1 VSTWFVP
8 SSGLTPDQQRAVEL
22 DPREHRLIL
31 GAPGS
36 GKTLVLLHRARHLMD
51 RFGVTPER
59 LRFFVFTNTLKEYI
73 GSALRYLDLPLA
85 CVTTFDGWCMRLHRA
100 HIDGPFP
107 RTQTGGPDFDA
118 IRSAVLAVMKESP
131 NAFRMF
137 DMAMVDEGQDLTRES
152 FEILK
157 IASAHV
163 TVCMDY
169 NQQLYEKR
177 CDENS
182 ILRALGL
189 RQRNL
194 ALLAAYRCCPY
205 ITKLAAHLTSDTTF
219 LPQIKQS
226 ERLTPLFFLAA
237 SVKDEQEKIVEVVR
251 GRMLMGERIGILV
264 SNNAKVFSLANVLQN
279 AGVEVEV
286 HDRKPNSNYRSL
298 DFESD
303 RPKILTY
310 HGAKGLPFDTVLLPR
325 WGRPAFVQP
334 SKEQLRKLLFVGI
347 TRASNWAFLSGVEGQ
362 IPGIVNEIMEME
374 RLKIISVMKSSRIQ
388 PTLFDFMEARQDEGD
403 EIPSL
408 PQGTEDDLTSLF

>member
-1 VSTWFVP
+1 MSTWFVP

-22 DPREHRLIL
+22 DPCEHRLIL

-51 RFGVTPER
+51 RLGVSPER
-59 LRFFVFTNTLKEYI
+59 LRFFVFTNTLKDYI

-85 CVTTFDGWCMRLHRA
+85 CVTTFDGWCMRIYRA
-100 HIDGPFP
+100 HVDGSFP
-107 RTQTGGPDFDA
+107 RAPTGGPDFDA
-118 IRSAVLAVMKESP
+118 IRSGVLAAMKANP
-131 NAFRMF
+131 GAFRLF
-137 DMAMVDEGQDLTRES
+137 DMVMVDEGQDLTRES

-177 CDENS
+177 CDENT

-219 LPQIKQS
+219 LPQIRQS

-251 GRMLMGERIGILV
+251 DRMLLGERIGILV
-264 SNNAKVFSLANVLQN
+264 SNNAKVFSLANIFQA

-286 HDRKPNSNYRSL
+286 HDRKPHGNYRPL

-310 HGAKGLPFDTVLLPR
+310 YGAKGLTFDTVLLPR
-325 WGRPAFVQP
+325 LVRPSFLQA

-347 TRASNWAFLSGVEGQ
+347 TRASNWVYLSGVEGQ
-362 IPGIVNEIMEME
+362 LPGVVNEIMEME
-374 RLKIISVMKSSRIQ
+374 RLKIISVLKSSRIQ
-388 PTLFDFMEARQDEGD
+388 PTLFDFMEVRQDEGD
-403 EIPSL
+403 EILSSS
-408 PQGTEDDLTSLF
+408 QGAEDDLTSLF